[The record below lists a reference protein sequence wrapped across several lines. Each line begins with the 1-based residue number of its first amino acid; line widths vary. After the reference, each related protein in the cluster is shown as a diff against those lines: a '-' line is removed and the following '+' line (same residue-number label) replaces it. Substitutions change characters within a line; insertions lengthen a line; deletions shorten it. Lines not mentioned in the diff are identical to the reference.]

1 MFSSFNAFS
10 QKKDVGFLR
19 AQELFEAKKYY
30 EALYEFQSVK
40 IYDQGEEDF
49 KNKYIAKIYAI
60 LENSKEATPY
70 LSKLNS
76 DDKDLLL
83 GKNFLN
89 TNQTDSAVFYLENA
103 LKSQQKNSEANYLLG
118 NAYFD
123 KNDFEKAYQ
132 NFSLAKSNG
141 FVTDNLNK
149 KIGVCAYFYGN
160 FLEAIVALEDA
171 KTTLGSDIQLNNYLG
186 MSYFNVARK
195 DLAVET
201 LRNAIYN
208 NPNESSIAEL
218 AVNLS
223 LIFDNLLENDSAVF
237 YLKKALEIDP
247 NRVDAL
253 YFLGNKFYDLKMY
266 KQSQYYFE
274 KLLNIN
280 PNYEKAYK
288 QLANAYYLDNVYDK
302 AIEKYRQTTFFDK
315 KPAEELNFI
324 GVCYL
329 QNNDLVKA
337 KSYFEEALKVDATF
351 FQAYMNLA
359 NLSFQAN
366 EFDDAISYL
375 SYANQYEKNNPDL
388 NFLFAKIYLQTEKL
402 DDAEFYFKETI
413 RFAPLKHQAY
423 MYLGYLALLKENFKE
438 ANFYYDILLSF
449 EPLNFEANLYRGISS
464 FLDKDNPTAILYLL
478 KAQKIDSK
486 DYKTK
491 YQLAKAYLEN
501 KDYMESYLLLSE
513 LNYEKPTDIRI
524 NYLLQ
529 KTCKVLGI
537 KDEAKENKE
546 IVKAFEKVNQ

>member
-132 NFSLAKSNG
+132 NFSLAKSYG
-141 FVTDNLNK
+141 FVTANLNK

>member
-1 MFSSFNAFS
+1 MLLSIPAFS
-10 QKKDVGFLR
+10 QKKDVGFLL

-40 IYDQGEEDF
+40 TYDQGEEDF

-60 LENSKEATPY
+60 LENSKEASPY

-76 DDKDLLL
+76 DDKDLLI
-83 GKNFLN
+83 GKNFLK
-89 TNQTDSAVFYLENA
+89 THQTDSAIFYLENA
-103 LKSQQKNSEANYLLG
+103 VNVQQINAEASYFLG
-118 NAYFD
+118 NAYFE

-132 NFSLAKSNG
+132 NFSTAKSNG

-160 FLEAIVALEDA
+160 FLEAAVALEDA

-186 MSYFNVARK
+186 MSYFNIARK
-195 DLAVET
+195 DLAIET
-201 LRNAIYN
+201 LRNTIYK
-208 NPNESSIAEL
+208 NPNEISIAEL

-223 LIFDNLLENDSAVF
+223 LIFDDLRENDSAVF

-302 AIEKYRQTTFFDK
+302 AIEKYRQSTFFDK

-359 NLSFQAN
+359 NLSFQEN
-366 EFDDAISYL
+366 LFDDAISYL
-375 SYANQYEKNNPDL
+375 SYANQYKKNNPDV
-388 NFLFAKIYLQTEKL
+388 NFLFAKVYLQTEKL
-402 DDAEFYFKETI
+402 ADAEYYFKETI
-413 RFAPLKHQAY
+413 RFDPLKKKAY
-423 MYLGYLALLKENFKE
+423 LYLGYLALLKENFNE
-438 ANFYYDILLSF
+438 ANFYYDILLTF
-449 EPLNFEANLYRGISS
+449 EPLNFEGNLYRGISS
-464 FLDKDNPTAILYLL
+464 YLNKDNVAAITYLL
-478 KAQKIDSK
+478 KAKNIDPK
-486 DYKTK
+486 DYQTR

-501 KDYMESYLLLSE
+501 KDYMESYILLNA
-513 LNYEKPTDIRI
+513 LNIENPTDIRI

-529 KTCKVLGI
+529 KTCKALGI
-537 KDEAKENKE
+537 KDEAKQNKDV
-546 IVKAFEKVNQ
+546 VKAFEKVK